1 MKPHL
6 PSDGVWFPQWA
17 EALNRVQ
24 LKELERR
31 AYYRAIVE
39 YLRFCK
45 QSRQRATVESAR
57 MFMEQVGQRQRLGV
71 LQMATWK
78 GALNWFFKTAGKFN
92 RQPQSA
98 NSEPSFEKDK
108 NLTSPRPSPE
118 KDGSSPQPSPGLRPP
133 SPAPRARD
141 ILSGAEREKNLTATS
156 QRGTPCAREKEPPLA
171 ATDLG
176 GPEWEKKL
184 IRELRSRHYEWRTE
198 QAYRM
203 WARRFS
209 EWLEGRKHGSD
220 TSPSIPLPDRGGEGS
235 LIESAGEIELR
246 DFLSDLAT
254 QQRVAVATQRQALNA
269 VVFLVR
275 EALGKPLGDFS
286 EFERAR
292 PGKRLP
298 VVLSREECHR
308 LLGALEAT
316 PRLMGELMYGSGV
329 RLMEL
334 LRLRVKDVDTERRQ
348 LVVRAGKGGKDR
360 VTVLPKVLLESLRQH
375 RERLRLLHAEDQAAG
390 APGVWLPEGLDRKY
404 PHAGKDWEWQW
415 FFPSR
420 ERSIDPQTGLLRRH
434 HVSDAAFQNAIRKA
448 ARRAGLDKQVTPHVL
463 RHSFATH
470 LMESGT
476 DIRTVQ
482 DLLGHKDV
490 STTQIYTHVMQKP
503 GIGVRSPLDG

>member
-1 MKPHL
+1 MPKH
-6 PSDGVWFPQWA
+6 
-17 EALNRVQ
+17 
-24 LKELERR
+24 
-31 AYYRAIVE
+31 
-39 YLRFCK
+39 
-45 QSRQRATVESAR
+45 
-57 MFMEQVGQRQRLGV
+57 
-71 LQMATWK
+71 
-78 GALNWFFKTAGKFN
+78 
-92 RQPQSA
+92 
-98 NSEPSFEKDK
+98 
-108 NLTSPRPSPE
+108 
-118 KDGSSPQPSPGLRPP
+118 
-133 SPAPRARD
+133 
-141 ILSGAEREKNLTATS
+141 
-156 QRGTPCAREKEPPLA
+156 CAREKEPPLA
-171 ATDLG
+171 ARDLG
-176 GPEWEKKL
+176 GPGWERDL
-184 IRELRSRHYEWRTE
+184 IRVLRERHYEWRTE

-203 WARRFS
+203 WARRFAG
-209 EWLEGRKHGSD
+209 WLEGRGVAV
-220 TSPSIPLPDRGGEGS
+220 PG
-235 LIESAGEIELR
+235 AGEPELR
-246 DFLSDLAT
+246 GFLSELAVR
-254 QQRVAVATQRQALNA
+254 QRVAVATQRQALNA
-269 VVFLVR
+269 LAFLMR

-298 VVLSREECHR
+298 VVLSKEECHR

-334 LRLRVKDVDTERRQ
+334 LRLRIKDVDVERRQ

-360 VTVLPKVLLESLRQH
+360 VTVLPKVLLERLQQH
-375 RERLRLLHAEDQAAG
+375 RERLRLLHAEDQVAG

-434 HVSDAAFQNAIRKA
+434 HVSDAAFQHAIRKA

-470 LMESGT
+470 LMENGT

-490 STTQIYTHVMQKP
+490 KTTQIYTHVMEKP
-503 GIGVRSPLDG
+503 GLGVNSPLDQL

>member
-1 MKPHL
+1 MNPQL
-6 PSDGVWFPQWA
+6 SSDGVWFPNWA
-17 EALNRVQ
+17 EVLTGVR

-31 AYYRAIVE
+31 AFYRAIVE

-45 QSRQRATVESAR
+45 QSRQRATVASAR
-57 MFMEQVGQRQRLGV
+57 MFMERVQQRQRLGV
-71 LQMATWK
+71 SQMATWK
-78 GALNWFFKTAGKFN
+78 AALNWFFKTAPSGGAPESGMGKAKTLGRTSVGHCFHPTGKGQGGAH
-92 RQPQSA
+92 RVTRPT
-98 NSEPSFEKDK
+98 FEQ
-108 NLTSPRPSPE
+108 LA
-118 KDGSSPQPSPGLRPP
+118 G
-133 SPAPRARD
+133 
-141 ILSGAEREKNLTATS
+141 
-156 QRGTPCAREKEPPLA
+156 PCAWEKEPPLA
-171 ATDLG
+171 AADLG
-176 GPEWEKKL
+176 GPEWERNL
-184 IRELRSRHYEWRTE
+184 IRVLRERHYEWRTE

-203 WARRFS
+203 WARRFAG
-209 EWLEGRKHGSD
+209 WLES
-220 TSPSIPLPDRGGEGS
+220 RGVTVPG
-235 LIESAGEIELR
+235 AGELELR
-246 DFLSDLAT
+246 GFLSDLAT
-254 QQRVAVATQRQALNA
+254 RQRVAVATQRQALNGLA
-269 VVFLVR
+269 FLMR

-298 VVLSREECHR
+298 VVLSKEECQR
-308 LLGALEAT
+308 LMGALEST

-360 VTVLPKVLLESLRQH
+360 VTVLPKVLLEPLRQH
-375 RERLRLLHAEDQAAG
+375 RERLRLLHVEDQTAG

-470 LMESGT
+470 LMEGGT

-490 STTQIYTHVMQKP
+490 ATTQIYTHVMQKP
-503 GIGVRSPLDG
+503 GLGVNSPLDQL